1 MLRMIDPDAQVAPAV
16 THLYP
21 ETSHFLLLL
30 VCAEHSPGSYAVS
43 PAQAQI

>member
-1 MLRMIDPDAQVAPAV
+1 MLKMIDPDAQVAPAV

-30 VCAEHSPGSYAVS
+30 VCAEHFPGSHAVFL
-43 PAQAQI
+43 AQAQI